1 MNVFNL
7 SVAPWQC
14 MLWYYLGPSLDHLCP
29 SSYDIMQ
36 KCWEAYYRKRPS
48 FSELRATFDAMLS
61 NAQNATYIDLNVDEM
76 LPYYSMNA
84 AEQGED
90 GEVTE
95 EDLHPSVVVVGVDE
109 GPPTSPGTEELANSA
124 LLQNIERLEE
134 GDDDSSITSA
144 DVAVLDSAGE
154 AAVEQHE
161 VARCEG
167 EGEEGEG
174 DKHST

>member
-1 MNVFNL
+1 MSLTCLYIPFDQL
-7 SVAPWQC
+7 SMYAMVLPI
-14 MLWYYLGPSLDHLCP
+14 GSTLDHPSP

-36 KCWEAYYRKRPS
+36 KCWEADHRKRPS
-48 FSELRATFDAMLS
+48 FSELRATFDAMLT

-84 AEQGED
+84 AEEGED

-95 EDLHPSVVVVGVDE
+95 EDLHPSLVVVGGDDDTK
-109 GPPTSPGTEELANSA
+109 GLRNSA
-124 LLQNIERLEE
+124 LLQSIEKLEE
-134 GDDDSSITSA
+134 DDDDSSIASA

-161 VARCEG
+161 VARCDHEG

-174 DKHST
+174 DKHSN

>member
-1 MNVFNL
+1 MYAMVL
-7 SVAPWQC
+7 PIGST
-14 MLWYYLGPSLDHLCP
+14 LDHYSP

-36 KCWEAYYRKRPS
+36 KCWEADHKKRPS

-61 NAQNATYIDLNVDEM
+61 SAQNATYVDLNVDEM

-95 EDLHPSVVVVGVDE
+95 EDLHPSVVVVGGDDDSKA
-109 GPPTSPGTEELANSA
+109 GYPDTKGLRNSA
-124 LLQNIERLEE
+124 LLQSTEKLEE
-134 GDDDSSITSA
+134 GDDDSSIASA

-154 AAVEQHE
+154 ATVEQHE
-161 VARCEG
+161 VARCEE

-174 DKHST
+174 DKHCT

>member
-1 MNVFNL
+1 
-7 SVAPWQC
+7 
-14 MLWYYLGPSLDHLCP
+14 MLWYYLGHSLDHLCP

-48 FSELRATFDAMLS
+48 FSELRTTFDAMLS

-109 GPPTSPGTEELANSA
+109 GPPTSPGTEELGNSA

-134 GDDDSSITSA
+134 GDDDDDSSIPSA

-161 VARCEG
+161 VARCEV
-167 EGEEGEG
+167 EGEQGED

>member
-1 MNVFNL
+1 MTSCRNAGRQ
-7 SVAPWQC
+7 ST
-14 MLWYYLGPSLDHLCP
+14 
-29 SSYDIMQ
+29 
-36 KCWEAYYRKRPS
+36 YRKRPS
-48 FSELRATFDAMLS
+48 FSKLRATFDAMLS

-95 EDLHPSVVVVGVDE
+95 EDLHPSLVVVGGDDD
-109 GPPTSPGTEELANSA
+109 GKARYPDTKGLRNSA
-124 LLQNIERLEE
+124 LLQSTEKLEE
-134 GDDDSSITSA
+134 GDDDSSIASA
-144 DVAVLDSAGE
+144 DVALLDSAGE

>member
-1 MNVFNL
+1 MYAMVL
-7 SVAPWQC
+7 PIAST
-14 MLWYYLGPSLDHLCP
+14 LDHSSP

-36 KCWEAYYRKRPS
+36 KCWEADHRKRPS

-95 EDLHPSVVVVGVDE
+95 EDLHPSLVVVGGDDD
-109 GPPTSPGTEELANSA
+109 GKARCPDTKGLRNSA
-124 LLQNIERLEE
+124 LLRSIEKLEE
-134 GDDDSSITSA
+134 GDDSSIASA

-154 AAVEQHE
+154 ATVEQHE
-161 VARCEG
+161 VARCDHEG